1 MIKKFK
7 YLENVIL
14 KNDLELE
21 QPKLYNIIF
30 YNDPITTTSFVIEIL
45 KTVYNKTEHDA
56 EEITNFIHFI
66 GEGIVATY
74 PYEIAEQKIIE
85 TKKIIKSK
93 GYPLKINFKPSY

>member
-7 YLENVIL
+7 YLKDIVLE
-14 KNDLELE
+14 NDLKLE
-21 QPKLYNIIF
+21 KPKLYNIIF

-45 KTVYNKTEHDA
+45 KKVHKKTAQDA
-56 EEITNFIHFI
+56 EEISNFIHFI

-93 GYPLKINFKPSY
+93 GYPLKINFKQSY

>member
-1 MIKKFK
+1 MKQFK
-7 YLENVIL
+7 YLEDVIL

-21 QPKLYNIIF
+21 KPKLYNIIF

-45 KTVYNKTEHDA
+45 KTVYKKTEYDA

-85 TKKIIKSK
+85 TRALIKKK
-93 GYPLKINFKPSY
+93 GCPLKVSLNLSS

>member
-1 MIKKFK
+1 MKQFK
-7 YLENVIL
+7 YLEDVIL

-21 QPKLYNIIF
+21 KPKLYNIIF

-45 KTVYNKTEHDA
+45 KTVYKKTEHDA

-74 PYEIAEQKIIE
+74 PYEIAEQKIIK

>member
-1 MIKKFK
+1 MNNHT
-7 YLENVIL
+7 LR
-14 KNDLELE
+14 LELK
-21 QPKLYNIIF
+21 KLISYYSDLMCLGYF
-30 YNDPITTTSFVIEIL
+30 DPDAR
-45 KTVYNKTEHDA
+45 DA

-74 PYEIAEQKIIE
+74 PYEIAEEKIIE

>member
-7 YLENVIL
+7 YLEDIVL
-14 KNDLELE
+14 ENDLKLE
-21 QPKLYNIIF
+21 KPKLYNIIF

-45 KTVYNKTEHDA
+45 KKVYKKTTHNA

-93 GYPLKINFKPSY
+93 GYPLKINFEPSY

>member
-7 YLENVIL
+7 YLKDIVLE
-14 KNDLELE
+14 NDLKLE
-21 QPKLYNIIF
+21 KPKLYNIIF

-45 KTVYNKTEHDA
+45 KKVYKKTTHNA

>member
-14 KNDLELE
+14 KNNLELE
-21 QPKLYNIIF
+21 KPKLYHIIF

-45 KTVYNKTEHDA
+45 KTVYKKTEYDA

-85 TKKIIKSK
+85 TRALIKKK
-93 GYPLKINFKPSY
+93 GCPLKVSLNLSS